1 MSTPNTSATIGTHQS
16 QEGITSC
23 LGISFLLLLLL
34 LLIGIITTIP
44 GMDLLLVAD
53 IVVFSILIL
62 LILYLY
68 AEGVCFMILKHPRV
82 SLVILSAQTLLGGSP
97 EDILISAASTLFH
110 IYLYIQSTKF
120 ILWIGGKVSR
130 LLLLIE

>member
-1 MSTPNTSATIGTHQS
+1 MSTPNTSAAIGTHQS
-16 QEGITSC
+16 QESITSC
-23 LGISFLLLLLL
+23 LGLSFLLLLL
-34 LLIGIITTIP
+34 LLIGITTTIP
-44 GMDLLLVAD
+44 GMDLFLVAD

-110 IYLYIQSTKF
+110 IYLYIQSTEF
-120 ILWIGGKVSR
+120 ILWIGGKLSR